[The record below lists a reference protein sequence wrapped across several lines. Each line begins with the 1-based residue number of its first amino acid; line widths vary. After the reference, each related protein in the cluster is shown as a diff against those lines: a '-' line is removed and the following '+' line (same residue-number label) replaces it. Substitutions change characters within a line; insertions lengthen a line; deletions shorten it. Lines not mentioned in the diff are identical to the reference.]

1 MTENELLRKRFN
13 KAARTGDFLFRHYKN
28 LEETAMQAE
37 IAAKTC
43 WLCGGPINTRPLTA
57 GTTAFVYLKPDAE
70 ARLLAEIAAGETP
83 TVSASDFLAIC
94 GRCLWQL
101 SRTRQKAKEGLK
113 NGKIGQVNRFIEG
126 VRTSLEA
133 GEYKTM
139 IERFGIAK
147 NAVLHGREYEN

>member
-1 MTENELLRKRFN
+1 
-13 KAARTGDFLFRHYKN
+13 
-28 LEETAMQAE
+28 MQAE

-43 WLCGGPINTRPLTA
+43 WLCGGPVNTRPLTA
-57 GTTAFVYLKPDAE
+57 GATAFVYLRPDAE

-126 VRTSLEA
+126 VRASPEHA
-133 GEYKTM
+133 EYKTM

-147 NAVLHGREYEN
+147 NAVLHGGGI

>member
-57 GTTAFVYLKPDAE
+57 KSVASVYLRADAE

-83 TVSASDFLAIC
+83 TVSADDFLAIC
-94 GRCLWQL
+94 GGCMRKLT
-101 SRTRQKAKEGLK
+101 RTRRKAEEGTL
-113 NGKIGQVNRFIEG
+113 
-126 VRTSLEA
+126 
-133 GEYKTM
+133 
-139 IERFGIAK
+139 
-147 NAVLHGREYEN
+147 

>member
-43 WLCGGPINTRPLTA
+43 WLCGGPINARPLTA
-57 GTTAFVYLKPDAE
+57 KTVACVYLRADAE

-94 GRCLWQL
+94 GGCMRRLT
-101 SRTRQKAKEGLK
+101 RTRQKAEEGTL
-113 NGKIGQVNRFIEG
+113 
-126 VRTSLEA
+126 
-133 GEYKTM
+133 
-139 IERFGIAK
+139 
-147 NAVLHGREYEN
+147 

>member
-83 TVSASDFLAIC
+83 SVSAGDFLAIC
-94 GRCLWQL
+94 GRCMRRLT
-101 SRTRQKAKEGLK
+101 RTRQKTEGGTL
-113 NGKIGQVNRFIEG
+113 
-126 VRTSLEA
+126 
-133 GEYKTM
+133 
-139 IERFGIAK
+139 
-147 NAVLHGREYEN
+147 

>member
-57 GTTAFVYLKPDAE
+57 KSVASVYLRADAE

-94 GRCLWQL
+94 GGCMRKLT
-101 SRTRQKAKEGLK
+101 RTRQKAE
-113 NGKIGQVNRFIEG
+113 EG
-126 VRTSLEA
+126 VVPCYKNISSDNICKYYTLVEA
-133 GEYKTM
+133 CLQRVYKSCC
-139 IERFGIAK
+139 
-147 NAVLHGREYEN
+147 

>member
-37 IAAKTC
+37 IGARSC

-94 GRCLWQL
+94 GGCMRKLT
-101 SRTRQKAKEGLK
+101 RTRQKAEEGTL
-113 NGKIGQVNRFIEG
+113 
-126 VRTSLEA
+126 
-133 GEYKTM
+133 
-139 IERFGIAK
+139 
-147 NAVLHGREYEN
+147 